1 MGFDKGEKKAIMLF
15 EDHIEDFSEF
25 LGRYRSRAGERGMNY
40 YFEDYSKFS
49 RTRITYSKNKK
60 LLSNTYSM
68 DFTLF
73 MDNLQMEADW
83 EAKLVFKGMVKMSGA
98 RLKHVSGDK
107 HMVRALNENKSLMD
121 GIMRCSQHVDIF
133 SMTFRYAARSGQLRI
148 MITPYNGGFLWIK
161 FPPIFYPMR
170 FTREEIYH
178 ICELFNLLGL
188 TFININVSR
197 QESEVR

>member
-15 EDHIEDFSEF
+15 EDHMEDFSEF
-25 LGRYRSRAGERGMNY
+25 LGQYRSKAGERGMNY

-49 RTRITYSKNKK
+49 WTRITYSKNKK

-68 DFTLF
+68 DITFF
-73 MDNLQMEADW
+73 MDNLKLRADW
-83 EAKLVFKGMVKMSGA
+83 EAKLVFKGMVKLSGA

-107 HMVRALNENKSLMD
+107 HIVRVLNENKSLMD
-121 GIMRCSQHVDIF
+121 GIMRCSRNVDIF
-133 SMTFRYAARSGQLRI
+133 SMTFQYAARSRQLKI
-148 MITPYNGGFLWIK
+148 MLTPYNGGFLWIK

-170 FTREEIYH
+170 FAREEIYH

-188 TFININVSR
+188 TFVNVSK
-197 QESEVR
+197 QELEV